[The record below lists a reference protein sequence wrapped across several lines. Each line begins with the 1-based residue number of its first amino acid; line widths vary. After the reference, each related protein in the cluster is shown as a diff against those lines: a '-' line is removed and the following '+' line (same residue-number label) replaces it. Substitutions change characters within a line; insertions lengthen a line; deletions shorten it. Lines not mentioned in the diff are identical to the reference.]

1 MKRLNS
7 LRPSPAMIVALV
19 ALFAALGG
27 SAYAATKIGTNQI
40 KSNAVTAGKIKK
52 NAVTNA
58 KIKNGAVTGSKIN
71 LSTLGTVP
79 SATHA
84 TTADSATSAT
94 SAKTAETAKTAG
106 TATNFS
112 RYSTIGLVKA
122 SPGQDPTLSTSGP
135 FTVTGHCSEIAAG
148 EFEAFTTITTTAAN
162 SMYGNAEENYYEG
175 EFQPGEEAELN
186 YSISGTV
193 AEPESNAYYGD
204 YYGSFTADSPDGKT
218 LLTGEMYSAAG
229 YYGAPCSFWGYSINS
244 AP

>member
-1 MKRLNS
+1 MKRLKS
-7 LRPSPAMIVALV
+7 LRVSPSMVVAML
-19 ALFAALGG
+19 ALFVALGG

-40 KSNAVTAGKIKK
+40 KNNAITTKKIKK
-52 NAVTNA
+52 NAVTAA

-84 TTADSATSAT
+84 TTADSATKAT
-94 SAKTAETAKTAG
+94 EATTAATAG

-122 SPGQDPTLSTSGP
+122 SPGQAPTLSTSGP

-162 SMYGNAEENYYEG
+162 SMYGNAEESYYEG

-186 YSISGTV
+186 YSVNGTV
-193 AEPESNAYYGD
+193 AAPESNADYGD